1 MIYGTK
7 NVLSSRWCTF
17 DTSAAGFKACFGNVN
32 EVRNSCLKCKELSSS
47 GRGDKKLTIILA
59 LSRPHKQ
66 LAKSGRQEL
75 SDVLGIGLA
84 GLSNKTLAALNELV
98 QEIMASQV
106 EGKV

>member
-59 LSRPHKQ
+59 LSRPRNQ
-66 LAKSGRQEL
+66 LANSGEL
-75 SDVLGIGLA
+75 SLRCIL
-84 GLSNKTLAALNELV
+84 
-98 QEIMASQV
+98 
-106 EGKV
+106 